1 MSKGRL
7 GRWKRQATRRT
18 SMLQPRVLHPIPSLR
33 RADEKP
39 RSATLARLVAE
50 GTMTCRALFLSDRR
64 ADRVSQ
70 ARLFG
75 RAEAGVDRDSCPM
88 AGEKR
93 EGGISTTI
101 IQCSTASAVLCLLQ
115 GLLPPAF
122 HNLTRNCGWA
132 SSSGRQEPHCC
143 CLPVSPPRPSASSIH
158 SSSNQRFS
166 WLWLSP
172 NSPQPVP
179 LCLCFLSRL
188 AVAITV
194 VKISAAAPISSLL
207 SPGPTTTSSP
217 AGKTTTSPAAA
228 HLPAYPAQPHS
239 TPTLPALPT
248 TAGPPPQP
256 PVHQET
262 QRPVPEAGARRSEQ
276 PRMRSSI
283 ACARCRRSKVKCV
296 NNGVG
301 TTCRACETTGRE
313 CTYPSPAAAGAGAS
327 VAVAKRDSN
336 PQAGNPALDRVT
348 AGETPRRQPRPKKSS
363 ASVGAPVLS
372 TRESPH
378 ALVDALDS
386 KVLTPKVWTD
396 LFDIF
401 QAHYSTDLPFLHP
414 PTFLKSL
421 RQSSLQGATPP
432 GFGESNSASLPALS
446 PPLLLAFLALTARSY
461 PQLVAHHSPSSA
473 KQNPLIAAEYYASAC
488 RANLDRKDEGS
499 PDLQRVQALLMLGL
513 HEWGMCR
520 GSKAW
525 IAVGMAIR
533 SAQLLGLQHE
543 TELDDMLQA
552 RSAGLGQ
559 FAQDAM
565 SGTKADVFI
574 EQETKRRTFWSCFIM
589 DRFLSS
595 GKYRPQMLN
604 VSDLRIQLPCSER
617 AFLFG
622 EKVKTLMLGEEAQD
636 VASRSQLHTQRKAS
650 TMLGSKHGSPNGGTP
665 VSSDRSAFGK
675 DEDEDSRWEVGGDE
689 GILSRYVKVLD
700 LYGRIVKWSCSGG
713 RRREQFPPWD
723 DRSTW
728 SSLQKLHASFR
739 ESLPRDMTLTMGNVS
754 AHITSRTSTPFVLM
768 HVVQLLC
775 GIILHRDYIP
785 FIPLKSTRPQGPLD
799 APSLS
804 PKEYTPPEGFWEQSA
819 RELFKTARDVIDLLR
834 MCQDWGVL
842 VESPVVGFAAYS
854 AALAGVYAI
863 NFPWMDPHGYMSKGT
878 PLRDLVKPEE
888 ISSGA
893 EASRK
898 GLELTSQMRKT
909 LQMAEGW
916 FRTLKRVHLYYMRI
930 KKEHERNTKAMAAPS
945 PPSSAWTNSSARED
959 CKQFEAYMRSI
970 VGSEEMDQDLDML
983 DAPDTDDNRRDS
995 GDSASYA
1002 HRDSVDA
1009 NTSAPDTIRQERWNA
1024 INTVA
1029 AAAVTQQKQQTP
1041 TAAFGP
1047 GGIPISNPSPEL
1059 SHSQPPPTTG
1069 QSPIISPPASSSA
1082 STGAPPLYERPSTST
1097 GGFTPIQQ
1105 LTQPYPAQNQQLP
1118 SATNMSP
1125 QQRFVPPP
1133 AWGSPSAPPPPPQ
1146 RQQQRQYDAWLD
1158 GLETSFG
1165 GDDLAAFVAG
1175 TSWES
1180 WASGGVASSSAGI
1193 GHNGGHSSSPFVP
1206 VVEQG
1211 GWLSAIWSGCSDS
1224 STSAAAAAAPKKAQ
1238 R

>member
-1 MSKGRL
+1 
-7 GRWKRQATRRT
+7 
-18 SMLQPRVLHPIPSLR
+18 
-33 RADEKP
+33 
-39 RSATLARLVAE
+39 
-50 GTMTCRALFLSDRR
+50 
-64 ADRVSQ
+64 
-70 ARLFG
+70 
-75 RAEAGVDRDSCPM
+75 
-88 AGEKR
+88 
-93 EGGISTTI
+93 
-101 IQCSTASAVLCLLQ
+101 
-115 GLLPPAF
+115 
-122 HNLTRNCGWA
+122 
-132 SSSGRQEPHCC
+132 
-143 CLPVSPPRPSASSIH
+143 
-158 SSSNQRFS
+158 
-166 WLWLSP
+166 
-172 NSPQPVP
+172 
-179 LCLCFLSRL
+179 
-188 AVAITV
+188 
-194 VKISAAAPISSLL
+194 
-207 SPGPTTTSSP
+207 
-217 AGKTTTSPAAA
+217 
-228 HLPAYPAQPHS
+228 
-239 TPTLPALPT
+239 
-248 TAGPPPQP
+248 
-256 PVHQET
+256 
-262 QRPVPEAGARRSEQ
+262 
-276 PRMRSSI
+276 MRSSI

-552 RSAGLGQ
+552 RSAGL
-559 FAQDAM
+559 
-565 SGTKADVFI
+565 
-574 EQETKRRTFWSCFIM
+574 ETKRRTFWSCFIM

>member
-1 MSKGRL
+1 
-7 GRWKRQATRRT
+7 
-18 SMLQPRVLHPIPSLR
+18 
-33 RADEKP
+33 
-39 RSATLARLVAE
+39 
-50 GTMTCRALFLSDRR
+50 
-64 ADRVSQ
+64 
-70 ARLFG
+70 
-75 RAEAGVDRDSCPM
+75 
-88 AGEKR
+88 
-93 EGGISTTI
+93 
-101 IQCSTASAVLCLLQ
+101 
-115 GLLPPAF
+115 
-122 HNLTRNCGWA
+122 
-132 SSSGRQEPHCC
+132 
-143 CLPVSPPRPSASSIH
+143 
-158 SSSNQRFS
+158 
-166 WLWLSP
+166 
-172 NSPQPVP
+172 
-179 LCLCFLSRL
+179 
-188 AVAITV
+188 
-194 VKISAAAPISSLL
+194 
-207 SPGPTTTSSP
+207 
-217 AGKTTTSPAAA
+217 
-228 HLPAYPAQPHS
+228 
-239 TPTLPALPT
+239 
-248 TAGPPPQP
+248 
-256 PVHQET
+256 
-262 QRPVPEAGARRSEQ
+262 
-276 PRMRSSI
+276 MRSSI

-313 CTYPSPAAAGAGAS
+313 CTYPSPAAAGAGA
-327 VAVAKRDSN
+327 AVAIAKRETN
-336 PQAGNPALDRVT
+336 THAGNPALDRVT

-386 KVLTPKVWTD
+386 NVLTPKVWTD

-401 QAHYSTDLPFLHP
+401 QAHHSTDLPFLHP

-446 PPLLLAFLALTARSY
+446 PPLLLAFLALTARFY

-473 KQNPLIAAEYYASAC
+473 KQNPLVAAEYYASAC

-525 IAVGMAIR
+525 IAVGTAIR
-533 SAQLLGLQHE
+533 SAQLLGLQYD
-543 TELDDMLQA
+543 TELDDMLPA
-552 RSAGLGQ
+552 RSSGPGQ
-559 FAQDAM
+559 FNRDTM
-565 SGTKADVFI
+565 SGSKADAFI
-574 EQETKRRTFWSCFIM
+574 EQETKRRTFWSCFIL

-636 VASRSQLHTQRKAS
+636 VASRVQLQTQRKAS
-650 TMLGSKHGSPNGGTP
+650 TILGSKHGSPNGGTP

-689 GILSRYVKVLD
+689 GILSRYIKILD

-723 DRSTW
+723 ERSTW

-739 ESLPRDMTLTMGNVS
+739 DSLPRDMTLTMGNVS

-768 HVVQLLC
+768 HIVHLVC

-799 APSLS
+799 APTFS
-804 PKEYTPPEGFWEQSA
+804 PEEYQTPDGFWEQSA

-842 VESPVVGFAAYS
+842 VESPVVGFATYS

-878 PLRDLVKPEE
+878 QFRDLVKPEVD
-888 ISSGA
+888 ISPGA

-916 FRTLKRVHLYYMRI
+916 FRTLKRVHIYYMRI

-945 PPSSAWTNSSARED
+945 PPSSAWTSSSARED
-959 CKQFEAYMRSI
+959 CKQFEAYLRSI
-970 VGSEEMDQDLDML
+970 VGSEDTDQDLDML
-983 DAPDTDDNRRDS
+983 DAPDTDGNRRDS
-995 GDSASYA
+995 GDSTSYA

-1009 NTSAPDTIRQERWNA
+1009 NTSAPDSIRHERWNA

-1059 SHSQPPPTTG
+1059 SHQQPPPTTG

-1097 GGFTPIQQ
+1097 GGFAPIQQ
-1105 LTQPYPAQNQQLP
+1105 LTQPYPAPNQQLP
-1118 SATNMSP
+1118 SATSLSP

-1133 AWGSPSAPPPPPQ
+1133 AWGSPSAPPPPTQ
-1146 RQQQRQYDAWLD
+1146 RQQQRQHDAWLD

-1180 WASGGVASSSAGI
+1180 WASGSVASSSAGV
-1193 GHNGGHSSSPFVP
+1193 GHNGGHVSSPFYP
-1206 VVEQG
+1206 VVEQA

-1224 STSAAAAAAPKKAQ
+1224 AVSTAAAAVKKVQ